1 MKALL
6 VLDMQKGILAKK
18 NFSSEK
24 DLIKKMINRFK
35 DQGNPVIFMKHKDE
49 NPESCIYSQS
59 EDSEIENQF
68 VKYIDYLVEKATP
81 SAFLHTSLDD
91 ILRQNN
97 VNHVVVVGFNT
108 EYCCL
113 FTSIAA
119 FEKGYKVTVIE
130 DATGTVNDGETYEMP
145 GLNINDFV
153 GSVLNWSNV
162 IEVLYYSEY
171 VDSYIGKGSNCNET
185 SAYSN

>member
-6 VLDMQKGILAKK
+6 VLDMQKGLLAKK

-24 DLIKKMINRFK
+24 DLIEKMINHFK
-35 DQGNPVIFMKHKDE
+35 NEGNPVIFMKHQDE
-49 NPESCIYSQS
+49 NPESCLYSHS
-59 EDSEIENQF
+59 EGSEIENQF
-68 VKYIDYLVEKATP
+68 VKYIDYLVGKTTP
-81 SAFLHTSLDD
+81 SAFLYTNLDT
-91 ILRQNN
+91 ILREDK
-97 VNHVVVVGFNT
+97 VNHVIIVGFNT

-113 FTSIAA
+113 FTAITD

-130 DATGTVNDGETYEMP
+130 DATGTVNDEETYEMP

-171 VDSYIGKGSNCNET
+171 VDSYIGRGSGCIET
-185 SAYSN
+185 STFSD